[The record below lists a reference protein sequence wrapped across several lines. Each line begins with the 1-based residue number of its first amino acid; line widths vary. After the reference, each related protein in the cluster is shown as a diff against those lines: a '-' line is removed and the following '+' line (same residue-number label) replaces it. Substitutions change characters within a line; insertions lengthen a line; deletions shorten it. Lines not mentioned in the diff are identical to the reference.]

1 MVWYNETNPIQ
12 VATEIQLYDDDINF
26 SGTVDYICYIDGQLS
41 MIDFKTGNEY
51 PTTHQ
56 IQLCCY
62 KELFEKIFKEEIKH
76 IYCLYVKSGWRKKP
90 TFKLREY
97 KYDPTISGVLHY
109 LWTFNNKSNKTKI
122 VSKVEKQLPNQYQLK
137 KGQ

>member
-1 MVWYNETNPIQ
+1 MKLITRYIKKYIESFMVWYNETNPIQ

-56 IQLCCY
+56 IQ
-62 KELFEKIFKEEIKH
+62 
-76 IYCLYVKSGWRKKP
+76 
-90 TFKLREY
+90 
-97 KYDPTISGVLHY
+97 
-109 LWTFNNKSNKTKI
+109 
-122 VSKVEKQLPNQYQLK
+122 
-137 KGQ
+137 